1 MKRNIIFLF
10 FVFLAL
16 FCTKNSF
23 AQVLQ
28 KKADKWQL
36 INGVKLGPGVKKQN
50 PDSKKVNTS
59 SVLIKSNKNSD
70 IRQNK
75 YKVVKPAK
83 FLKYGNK
90 KPVNSIRKE
99 DE

>member
-1 MKRNIIFLF
+1 MKRNVIFLF
-10 FVFLAL
+10 FVVSVL
-16 FCTKNSF
+16 FCTKNSY

-50 PDSKKVNTS
+50 LNSKKVNTS
-59 SVLIKSNKNSD
+59 SVLIKSNKNSH
-70 IRQNK
+70 IRKNK
-75 YKVVKPAK
+75 YKVVKPPK
-83 FLKYGNK
+83 SLKYGNQ
-90 KPVNSIRKE
+90 KPLNSIRKE